1 VEVVTDTSFMGF
13 PLFARGKVRDM
24 YAVGGDL
31 LIVSTDRISAF
42 DVIMEQGIPG
52 KGAVLN
58 RLAEFWF
65 KQTEDI
71 IQNHMI
77 TTDVSELPVEFQPF
91 REQLADRSMLV
102 VKAEPLP
109 VECVARGYLAGSGWK
124 DYKETGG
131 ICGIPLPGG
140 LRQADRLPEAIFTP
154 ATKAEL
160 GDHDE
165 NIPFEDVVADIGEDA
180 AERLKRLTLDL
191 YARGS
196 EIAEARGII
205 LADTKF
211 EFGFKDGELWLIDEI
226 FTPDSSRFW
235 PKDRYEPGHDQ
246 VNLDKQVLRDW
257 LETLD
262 WNKKP
267 PPPELPP
274 EIIDRTAERYQYIKK
289 LLLGSDP

>member
-1 VEVVTDTSFMGF
+1 MMEVITDTSFMGF
-13 PLFARGKVRDM
+13 PLFARGKVRDI
-24 YAVGGDL
+24 YEVDGNL

-58 RLAEFWF
+58 GLAEFWF
-65 KQTEDI
+65 KQTNDI
-71 IQNHMI
+71 IRNHMI
-77 TTDVSELPVEFQPF
+77 TTDVTELPHEFQPF

-124 DYKETGG
+124 DYQETGA

-160 GDHDE
+160 GDHDL
-165 NIPFEDVVADIGEDA
+165 NIPFEDVVADIGEGA
-180 AERLKRLTLDL
+180 AERLKRLTLEL

-211 EFGFKDGELWLIDEI
+211 EFGLKDGELWLIDEI

-235 PKDRYEPGHDQ
+235 PMDRYEPGHDQ

-262 WNKKP
+262 WEKKP

-274 EIIDRTAERYQYIKK
+274 EIIDQTAERYQYIKN
-289 LLLGSDP
+289 LLLKE

>member
-1 VEVVTDTSFMGF
+1 LTPVEVVTDTSFMGF
-13 PLFARGKVRDM
+13 PLFARGKVRDI
-24 YAVGGDL
+24 YTVGGDL

-77 TTDVSELPVEFQPF
+77 TTDVSQLPAEFQPF

-102 VKAEPLP
+102 VKANPLP

-124 DYKETGG
+124 DYQETGG

-140 LRQADRLPEAIFTP
+140 LRQADRLPEPIFTP

-160 GDHDE
+160 GDHDL
-165 NIPFEDVVADIGEDA
+165 NIPFQDVVADVGEDA

-196 EIAEARGII
+196 EIAEERGII

-211 EFGFKDGELWLIDEI
+211 EFGLKDNELWLIDEI

-235 PKDRYEPGHDQ
+235 PMDRYEPGHDQ

-262 WNKKP
+262 WDKKP

-274 EIIDRTAERYQYIKK
+274 EIIEQTAERYQYIKK
-289 LLLGSDP
+289 LLLG

>member
-13 PLFARGKVRDM
+13 PLFARGKVRDI
-24 YAVGGDL
+24 YSVGGNL

-58 RLAEFWF
+58 RLAESWF

-77 TTDVSELPVEFQPF
+77 TTDVAELPSEFQPF

-102 VKAEPLP
+102 IKAEPVP

-131 ICGIPLPGG
+131 ICGIPLPSG

-160 GDHDE
+160 GNHDE

-211 EFGFKDGELWLIDEI
+211 EFGLKDGELWLIDEI

-235 PKDRYEPGHDQ
+235 PKDQYEPGHDQ

-289 LLLGSDP
+289 LLLQQ

>member
-1 VEVVTDTSFMGF
+1 MMEVITDTSFIGL
-13 PLFARGKVRDM
+13 PLFARGRVRDM
-24 YAVGGDL
+24 YEVSQNL

-58 RLAEFWF
+58 RVAEFWF
-65 KQTEDI
+65 EKTKDI

-77 TTDVSELPVEFQPF
+77 TTDVSELPSEFQPF
-91 REQLADRSMLV
+91 KEQLADRSMLV

-124 DYKETGG
+124 DYQETGA

-160 GDHDE
+160 GDHDL
-165 NIPFEDVVADIGEDA
+165 NIPFEEVVADIGEGA
-180 AERLKRLTLDL
+180 AEKLKRLTLEL

-211 EFGFKDGELWLIDEI
+211 EFGLKDGELWLIDEI

-235 PKDRYEPGHDQ
+235 PMDQYEPGHDQ

-262 WNKKP
+262 WDKKP

-274 EIIDRTAERYQYIKK
+274 EIIDKTAERYQYIKDM
-289 LLLGSDP
+289 LLAE

>member
-1 VEVVTDTSFMGF
+1 MMEVITDTSFMGF
-13 PLFARGKVRDM
+13 PLLARGKVRDI
-24 YAVGGDL
+24 YEVGGNL

-65 KQTEDI
+65 KQTDDI
-71 IQNHMI
+71 IQNHLI
-77 TTDVSELPVEFQPF
+77 TTDVTELPSEFQPF
-91 REQLADRSMLV
+91 KEQLADRSMLV

-124 DYKETGG
+124 DYQETGA

-160 GDHDE
+160 GDHDL
-165 NIPFEDVVADIGEDA
+165 NIPFDDVVSDIGEGA
-180 AERLKRLTLDL
+180 AERLKRLTLEL

-211 EFGFKDGELWLIDEI
+211 EFGLKDGELWLIDEI

-235 PKDRYEPGHDQ
+235 PMDQYEPGHDQ

-262 WNKKP
+262 WDKKP

-274 EIIDRTAERYQYIKK
+274 EIIDRTAERYQYIKN
-289 LLLGSDP
+289 LLLKE

>member
-1 VEVVTDTSFMGF
+1 MEVITNTSFLGM
-13 PLFARGKVRDM
+13 PLFRQGKVRDI
-24 YAVGGDL
+24 YEVGDNL
-31 LIVSTDRISAF
+31 LIISTDRISAF

-58 RLAEFWF
+58 RVAEFWF
-65 KQTEDI
+65 GRTTDMIE
-71 IQNHMI
+71 NHLI
-77 TTDVSELPVEFQPF
+77 TTDIDELPAEFRKH
-91 REQLADRSMLV
+91 REQLQDRSMLV
-102 VKAEPLP
+102 GRAEPLP
-109 VECVARGYLAGSGWK
+109 VECVVRGYLAGSGWK
-124 DYKETGG
+124 DYQETQA
-131 ICGIPLPGG
+131 ICGIALPEG
-140 LRQADRLPEAIFTP
+140 LKQADRLPEPIFTP

-165 NIPFEDVVADIGEDA
+165 NIPFEDVARQLGEGVG
-180 AERLKRLTLDL
+180 ERIKSLSMAL

-196 EIAEARGII
+196 EIAESRHII

-211 EFGFKDGELWLIDEI
+211 EFGTSAGGLLLIDEV

-235 PKDRYEPGHDQ
+235 PKDSYEPGHDQ

-262 WNKKP
+262 WDKKP

-274 EIIDRTAERYQYIKK
+274 EIIEKTAERYRYIRKV
-289 LLLGSDP
+289 LLEE

>member
-1 VEVVTDTSFMGF
+1 MEVVTDTSFMGF
-13 PLFARGKVRDM
+13 PLFARGKVRDI
-24 YAVGGDL
+24 YSVGENL

-58 RLAEFWF
+58 RLAESWF

-77 TTDVSELPVEFQPF
+77 TTDVAELPSEFQPF

-102 VKAEPLP
+102 VKAEPVP

-131 ICGIPLPGG
+131 ICGIPLPSG

-211 EFGFKDGELWLIDEI
+211 EFGLKDGELWLIDEI

-235 PKDRYEPGHDQ
+235 PKDQYEPGHDQ

-289 LLLGSDP
+289 LLLQQ

>member
-1 VEVVTDTSFMGF
+1 MEVVTDTSFMGF
-13 PLFARGKVRDM
+13 PLFARGKVRDI
-24 YAVGGDL
+24 YSVGGNL

-58 RLAEFWF
+58 RLAESWF

-77 TTDVSELPVEFQPF
+77 TTDVAELPSEFQPF

-102 VKAEPLP
+102 VKAEPVP

-131 ICGIPLPGG
+131 ICGIPLPSG

-160 GDHDE
+160 GNHDE

-211 EFGFKDGELWLIDEI
+211 EFGLKDGELWLIDEI

-235 PKDRYEPGHDQ
+235 PKDQYEPGHDQ

-289 LLLGSDP
+289 LLLQQ